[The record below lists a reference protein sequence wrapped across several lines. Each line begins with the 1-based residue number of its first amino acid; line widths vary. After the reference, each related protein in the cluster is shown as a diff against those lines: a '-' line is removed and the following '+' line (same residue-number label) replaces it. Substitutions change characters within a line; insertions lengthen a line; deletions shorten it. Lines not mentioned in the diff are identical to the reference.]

1 MTLLCRGVV
10 DAGGH
15 PVTAADLAARLG
27 SGTGLESLGAPYA
40 AMLID
45 GDQAT
50 IAADHVGF
58 RHLYGVQRDGWAAA
72 ATSARDLA
80 VLAGA
85 RLDVQA
91 LGVRCMVGHHLDED
105 TPYTGVRKLPAAHF
119 WRLHDG
125 VLQAERYP
133 RMGFIDFGGKET
145 TRAIVRGHAARLR
158 ELVCG
163 FLDGHDNVV
172 LELSGGMDSRLIL
185 AAVPPARR
193 KELTGFTIVHE
204 GSSDAPVARMLSGRY
219 GMAHVEADL
228 DRINGLDPRS
238 AYERAYAAALR
249 LDGMGAPLS
258 AAVFEWAEDPVAEA
272 PRLSGHGGE
281 LARVGYYLL
290 QPNRPKQT
298 PQLAERFF
306 NLWFAKNQSVPDAT
320 LSPEFAASSRETGLR
335 KVRETFAGYEDVD
348 WMGAMDHFFLRQRL
362 HRWGGATVT
371 DGCRRRVTLD
381 PLLDGE
387 ILAIMMSLPHAR
399 RWSSQQAVEVMD
411 RLDPEL
417 ARLPLGSGMKPVALR
432 RPGAVTR
439 MIGETPVHRFAGR
452 AGRKLMRHRRGGRRY
467 AVGAPAM
474 AELVAAHWRE
484 HPELL
489 EPVARTE
496 LVNRR
501 WLDRLLAGAV
511 KAEAASV
518 DFILNLSV
526 VLTHC
531 ER

>member
-15 PVTAADLAARLG
+15 PATTADLAERLR
-27 SGTGLESLGAPYA
+27 SGIGLDSLGAPHA
-40 AMLID
+40 AVLID

-50 IAADHVGF
+50 IAADHIGF
-58 RHLYGVQRDGWAAA
+58 RQLYGAQRDGWAAV

-80 VLAGA
+80 VRIGAKPDFEALA
-85 RLDVQA
+85 VQ
-91 LGVRCMVGHHLDED
+91 RMVGHHLNED
-105 TPYTGVRKLPAAHF
+105 TSFTGVRKLPAAHL
-119 WRLHDG
+119 WRLRDG

-133 RMGFIDFGGKET
+133 QMGLIDFGGKET
-145 TRAIVRGHAARLR
+145 TRDIVRAHAARLR
-158 ELVCG
+158 ELICG

-185 AAVPPARR
+185 AAVPPSRR
-193 KELTGFTIVHE
+193 KEITGFTIVHE
-204 GSSDAPVARMLSGRY
+204 GSSDGPVARMLSERY
-219 GMAHVEADL
+219 GMPHVVADL
-228 DRINGLDPRS
+228 DRIQGFDPRS
-238 AYERAYAAALR
+238 AYERAYAAAVR
-249 LDGMGAPLS
+249 QDGMGAPLS

-306 NLWFAKNQSVPDAT
+306 NMWFAKNQSVPDAT
-320 LSPEFAASSRETGLR
+320 LSPEFAASSRETGFR
-335 KVRETFAGYEDVD
+335 RVRETFAEYEDVD
-348 WMGAMDHFFLRQRL
+348 WMSAMDHFFLRQRL

-381 PLLDGE
+381 PLLDRE
-387 ILAIMMSLPHAR
+387 VLTIMMSLPHAR
-399 RWSSQQAVEVMD
+399 RWSSQQAVEVMHQ
-411 RLDPEL
+411 LDPEL
-417 ARLPLGSGMKPVALR
+417 ARIPLGSGMKPVTLR

-439 MIGETPVHRFAGR
+439 MIGETPVHKFAGR
-452 AGRKLMRHRRGGRRY
+452 AGRKIMRHRRGRRRY

-474 AELVAAHWRE
+474 AELVAEHWRE

-489 EPVARTE
+489 EPVAKTE
-496 LVNRR
+496 LVNQT
-501 WLDRLLAGAV
+501 WLERLLTGAV
-511 KAEAASV
+511 EAEAASV
-518 DFILNLSV
+518 DFILNLTV
-526 VLTHC
+526 VLTAL
-531 ER
+531 